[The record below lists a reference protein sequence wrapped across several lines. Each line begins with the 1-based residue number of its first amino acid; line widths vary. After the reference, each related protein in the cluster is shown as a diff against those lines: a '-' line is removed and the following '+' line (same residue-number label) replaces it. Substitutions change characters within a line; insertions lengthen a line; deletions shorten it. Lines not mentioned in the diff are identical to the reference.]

1 MVQEITRLKYAGD
14 IPIQLTTTYM
24 DSNYIQG
31 ASKEQLKSI
40 YDTVRE
46 KKNIN
51 LFNNQF
57 EENFK
62 ILSPVPN
69 EIKKLLKISGEAPV
83 VFITQKTYSA
93 DNKLIELI
101 LSYKKHDYFDITVTS
116 V

>member
-1 MVQEITRLKYAGD
+1 
-14 IPIQLTTTYM
+14 M

-83 VFITQKTYSA
+83 VFITQKHTQQTT
-93 DNKLIELI
+93 N
-101 LSYKKHDYFDITVTS
+101 
-116 V
+116 